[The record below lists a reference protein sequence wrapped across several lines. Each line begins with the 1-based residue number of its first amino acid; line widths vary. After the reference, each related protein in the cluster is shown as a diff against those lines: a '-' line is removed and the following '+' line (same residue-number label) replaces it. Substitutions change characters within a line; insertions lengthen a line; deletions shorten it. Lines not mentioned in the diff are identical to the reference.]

1 MNLVAV
7 IPVLYR
13 GKQFN
18 AGEILPADNE
28 DMNAAWLGAGSAKWI
43 GKEVENKQ
51 DSDHEKAENV
61 KHEAEEPVKKKT
73 SKAKQAAALA
83 GNTGE
88 AVNSTTEINQVG
100 RIPEAEGR
108 KK

>member
-1 MNLVAV
+1 MNLVTV

-18 AGEILPADNE
+18 VGETLPTDDE
-28 DMNAAWLGAGSAKWI
+28 DMNTAWLEAGSAKWI
-43 GKEVENKQ
+43 GKEAENKQ
-51 DSDHEKAENV
+51 DSDHEKAE
-61 KHEAEEPVKKKT
+61 KPVKKKT
-73 SKAKQAAALA
+73 SKAKQAAALE

-88 AVNSTTEINQVG
+88 AVNSTAEINQVG
-100 RIPEAEGR
+100 RIPEAEER